1 MDVVFIKGFPTSI
14 FKKFDFILSEISAFI
29 NVLDL
34 IIFLTFNKLKALF
47 TDCFLTKCLINFG
60 NLSCGIDPVSY
71 THLTLP
77 TILLV

>member
-34 IIFLTFNKLKALF
+34 IIFLTFNKLNVLV
-47 TDCFLTKCLINFG
+47 TDCFLTK
-60 NLSCGIDPVSY
+60 
-71 THLTLP
+71 
-77 TILLV
+77 